1 MGCRNTFEFRREE
14 LPEPEPEPEPESP
27 NPIRTPNP
35 NPHPNPD
42 PNPDPNP
49 NPEQELGL
57 LRQVPAAQ
65 VTDDDVFE
73 SYRNMG
79 EVPRG

>member
-1 MGCRNTFEFRREE
+1 MGCRNTFEFRRE
-14 LPEPEPEPEPESP
+14 
-27 NPIRTPNP
+27 
-35 NPHPNPD
+35 
-42 PNPDPNP
+42 
-49 NPEQELGL
+49 ELGL